1 MMKRLG
7 NIVESVANLGG
18 YFSGWLVFLM
28 MLLVAFEVFMR
39 YVMHRP
45 PMLADEFSAYMLVAL
60 SYIGMAYTWRQK
72 QHVRI
77 SLLVSRL
84 PPRVA
89 SWTRLITLLLV
100 FVFLLGL
107 DQAGYRL
114 IVYSLKMHYRSDTWL
129 ATPLI
134 GPHLTVFIGFILLT
148 LLLIIE
154 IARAIMKIRSGENVE
169 EIAR

>member
-28 MLLVAFEVFMR
+28 MLLVTFEVFMR
-39 YVMHRP
+39 YVMHQP
-45 PMLADEFSAYMLVAL
+45 PMLSDEFSAYMLVAL
-60 SYIGMAYTWRQK
+60 SYIGLAYTWRQK

-84 PPRVA
+84 PPRVS
-89 SWTRLITLLLV
+89 SWTRLITLLLA

-107 DQAGYRL
+107 NLAGYRL

-148 LLLIIE
+148 LLLIVE
-154 IARAIMKIRSGENVE
+154 IARAVMKIRSGERVE
-169 EIAR
+169 E

>member
-18 YFSGWLVFLM
+18 YFSGWLVSLM
-28 MLLVAFEVFMR
+28 MMLIVFEVFMR
-39 YVMHRP
+39 YVLHQP

-84 PPRVA
+84 PPRVS
-89 SWTRLITLLLV
+89 SWTRLITLLLA

-107 DQAGYRL
+107 NLAGYRL
-114 IVYSLKMHYRSDTWL
+114 IEYSLKMHVRSDTWL

-148 LLLIIE
+148 LLLIVE
-154 IARAIMKIRSGENVE
+154 IARAVMKIRSGENVE
-169 EIAR
+169 EIAK